1 MPPSRR
7 PPAVPAFR
15 PPSPPALLLL
25 SLFLLLPALAPGAA
39 RAQSLADI
47 AKQAQTAH
55 LGIFNKTEV
64 KAGPIGPLPKWLGVL
79 EKMKAQKEM
88 LKRCAAQLPSC
99 DPADAKPWR
108 EVEAEAASLEPMA
121 RLKAV
126 NAFFNKWPYK
136 TDLDNYGV
144 DDYWAT
150 PVEFMTR
157 SGDCEDYA
165 IAKFYALL
173 QLGVPNDDMRIVAI
187 MDHIRN
193 IGHAV
198 LVVRIGNDSV
208 VLDNLSNLV
217 MSHTRY
223 PQYDPQF
230 SVNETTRWMHIGTI
244 ATK

>member
-1 MPPSRR
+1 MPPPRR
-7 PPAVPAFR
+7 LLRFGLA
-15 PPSPPALLLL
+15 ALLCSALL
-25 SLFLLLPALAPGAA
+25 AGPA

-47 AKQAQTAH
+47 ARQAQTAH
-55 LGIFNKTEV
+55 LGLFNKTEV
-64 KAGPIGPLPKWLGVL
+64 KAGPIGPLPKWQGVL
-79 EKMKAQKEM
+79 DKMKVQKEM
-88 LKRCAAQLPSC
+88 LRRCTAAPAAC

-108 EVEAEAASLEPMA
+108 DILAEAAPLEPMA

-136 TDLDNYGV
+136 TDLDNYAV
-144 DDYWAT
+144 EDYWAT

-173 QLGVPNDDMRIVAI
+173 QLGVPNDDMRVVAVT
-187 MDHIRN
+187 DHIRN

-198 LVVRIGNDSV
+198 LVVHIGADSV

-230 SVNETTRWMHIGTI
+230 SVNETTRWMHIGPI